1 MKDILSLLSCIILF
15 GAYSTAQEDST
26 AVVKLQSAEVL
37 YQSTSE
43 DLKNRIATDSLA
55 KFSSIDLVSLLE
67 EVPSIWVN
75 SYGKNGAASPV
86 FRGTSAAHT
95 QVYWNGLNI
104 NSATLGQS
112 DLRTVRLG
120 AGQVVSVNPGLQSLN
135 DGSGGL
141 GGSIHVN
148 DVLRRENSVSY
159 ASGIGSFKKLYNS
172 FSSNLVV
179 RKWLF
184 KTSVRLDK
192 EENDFEFINTSL
204 SENPTQKRLD
214 EHLNSV
220 VLSQS
225 VNRQIGLKNS
235 LTFHGFF
242 SKLDRGVAD
251 GIASVQTEGD
261 LLDKSIRGLL
271 NWKRHSAW
279 NHEAQLYASKE
290 VMNYDQNVQSE
301 FIIFS
306 QAFNYQLN
314 RKIADKLNLNLSS
327 ENQFYQVKS
336 DGFSERKDV
345 GRYSLKVK
353 LGGVCKKFTYDLLV
367 RQEMFRNELSNTMF
381 SISGA
386 YRVSEGLIMK
396 MSAGR
401 TFRFPELNALFW
413 NEGGNPELLPE
424 NGVSAEAE
432 LCYTSKKVTTIISIY
447 AMNNDNLIQWR
458 PIDGTWTPENF
469 QKAEIKGTELKV
481 NYQVLKTTNHG
492 LSLNGSYSFN
502 DSQVR
507 VNDDWI
513 TNSYRPKHSARGGAY
528 IQSKWL
534 NFSYIG
540 RFLSGRNSTLNSQ
553 EDLLGFYISSLSL
566 SRALN
571 LTKRFKCEIHFKIN
585 NLTDTAYELRKWYP
599 MPPRNYLITVNFKH
613 K

>member
-1 MKDILSLLSCIILF
+1 VKGILSLLSCIILF
-15 GAYSTAQEDST
+15 GAYSIAQEDST
-26 AVVKLQSAEVL
+26 AVVKLQAAEVL
-37 YQSTSE
+37 YLSTSE
-43 DLKNRIATDSLA
+43 DLKERIATDSLA
-55 KFSSIDLVSLLE
+55 KFLSIDLVSLLE
-67 EVPSIWVN
+67 ETPSIWVN

-95 QVYWNGLNI
+95 QVYWNGVNI

-148 DVLRRENSVSY
+148 DILRRENSVSY
-159 ASGIGSFKKLYNS
+159 AAGIGSFKKRYNS

-179 RKWLF
+179 KKWLF

-204 SENPTQKRLD
+204 SENPIQKRLD

-225 VNRQIGLKNS
+225 VNRQIGLKNN
-235 LTFHGFF
+235 LTFHGFY

-251 GIASVQTEGD
+251 GVASVQTEGE
-261 LLDKSIRGLL
+261 LLDNSIRGLL
-271 NWKRHSAW
+271 NWKRHSVW

-314 RKIADKLNLNLSS
+314 RKIADNLNLNLSS

-345 GRYSLKVK
+345 GRHSLKAK
-353 LGGVCKKFTYDLLV
+353 LGGGYKKFTYDLLV
-367 RQEMFRNELSNTMF
+367 RQEMFRDKLSNTMY

-386 YRVSEGLIMK
+386 YSISKGLKMK
-396 MSAGR
+396 ISAGR

-413 NEGGNPELLPE
+413 NVGGNPELLPE
-424 NGVSAEAE
+424 NGVSAEAV
-432 LCYTSKKVTTIISIY
+432 LSYTSNKVSTTISVY

-469 QKAEIKGTELKV
+469 QKAEIKGTEVKV
-481 NYQVLKTTNHG
+481 NYQVWKRANHG

-507 VNDDWI
+507 MNDDWV

-528 IQSKWL
+528 IHSKWL
-534 NFSYIG
+534 NIRYSG
-540 RFLSGRNSTLNSQ
+540 RFLSSRNSTLNSQ

-571 LTKRFKCEIHFKIN
+571 LAKRFKCEIHLKIN

>member
-1 MKDILSLLSCIILF
+1 VKDILSLLSCTILF
-15 GAYSTAQEDST
+15 GAYSIAQEDAT
-26 AVVKLQSAEVL
+26 AVVSLQAAEVL
-37 YQSTSE
+37 YQSQGE
-43 DLKNRIATDSLA
+43 DLKERIASDSLA
-55 KFSSIDLVSLLE
+55 NFLSVDLVSLLE
-67 EVPSIWVN
+67 ETTSIWVN

-95 QVYWNGLNI
+95 QVYWNGVNI

-148 DVLRRENSVSY
+148 DILRRENYWSHS
-159 ASGIGSFKKLYNS
+159 SGIGSFKKRCNS

-179 RKWLF
+179 KKWLF

-192 EENDFEFINTSL
+192 EENDFNFMNTSL
-204 SENPTQKRLD
+204 SDNPIQKRLD

-225 VNRQIGLKNS
+225 INRQIGLKNS
-235 LTFHGFF
+235 LTFHGFY

-251 GIASVQTEGD
+251 GIVSVQAEGELID
-261 LLDKSIRGLL
+261 ESIRGLL
-271 NWKRHSAW
+271 NWKRHSLW

-301 FIIFS
+301 FIVFS
-306 QAFNYQLN
+306 QAFNYQLD
-314 RKIADKLNLNLSS
+314 RKITNNLNLKLSS

-345 GRYSLKVK
+345 GRYSLKAL
-353 LGGVCKKFTYDLLV
+353 LGGVIKRFNYDFLV
-367 RQEMFRNELSNTMF
+367 RQEVFRNEPSNTMY
-381 SISGA
+381 SVSGA
-386 YRVSEGLIMK
+386 YRISEGLKMK
-396 MSAGR
+396 ISAGR

-413 NEGGNPELLPE
+413 NVGGNPDLLPE
-424 NGVSAEAE
+424 NGVSLETE
-432 LCYTSKKVTTIISIY
+432 ISYTSKKISTTISVY

-458 PIDGTWTPENF
+458 PIEGTWTPENF
-469 QKAEIKGTELKV
+469 QKAEIKGTELKI
-481 NYQVLKTTNHG
+481 NYQVWKRTNHG
-492 LSLNGSYSFN
+492 LSLKGSYSFN

-507 VNDDWI
+507 MSDGWI
-513 TNSYRPKHSARGGAY
+513 TNIYRPKHSARGGAY

-534 NFSYIG
+534 SISYIG
-540 RFLSGRNSTLNSQ
+540 QFLSGRNSTLTDQ
-553 EDLLGFYISSLSL
+553 EDLPGFYISSLSL
-566 SRALN
+566 WRALD

-585 NLTDTAYELRKWYP
+585 NLTDKAYELRKWYP
-599 MPPRNYLITVNFKH
+599 MPPRNYLITINFKH

>member
-1 MKDILSLLSCIILF
+1 MKGILSLLSCIILF
-15 GAYSTAQEDST
+15 GAYSIAQEDST
-26 AVVKLQSAEVL
+26 AVVKLQAAEVL
-37 YQSTSE
+37 YLSTSE
-43 DLKNRIATDSLA
+43 DLKERIATDSLA
-55 KFSSIDLVSLLE
+55 KFLSIDLVSLLE
-67 EVPSIWVN
+67 ETPSIWVN

-95 QVYWNGLNI
+95 QVYWNGVNI

-148 DVLRRENSVSY
+148 DILRRENSVSY
-159 ASGIGSFKKLYNS
+159 AAGIGSFKKRYNS

-179 RKWLF
+179 KKWLF

-204 SENPTQKRLD
+204 SENPIQKRLD

-225 VNRQIGLKNS
+225 VNRQIGLKNN
-235 LTFHGFF
+235 LTFHGFY

-251 GIASVQTEGD
+251 GVASVQTEGE
-261 LLDKSIRGLL
+261 LLDNSIRGLL
-271 NWKRHSAW
+271 NWKRHSVW

-314 RKIADKLNLNLSS
+314 RKIADNLNLNLSS

-345 GRYSLKVK
+345 GRHSLKAK
-353 LGGVCKKFTYDLLV
+353 LGGGYKKFTYDLLV
-367 RQEMFRNELSNTMF
+367 RQEMFRDKLSNTMY

-386 YRVSEGLIMK
+386 YSISKGLKMK
-396 MSAGR
+396 ISAGR

-413 NEGGNPELLPE
+413 NVGGNPELLPE
-424 NGVSAEAE
+424 NGVSAEAV
-432 LCYTSKKVTTIISIY
+432 LSYTSNKVSTTISVY

-469 QKAEIKGTELKV
+469 QKAEIKGTEVKV
-481 NYQVLKTTNHG
+481 NYQVWKRANHG

-507 VNDDWI
+507 MNDDWV

-528 IQSKWL
+528 IHSKWL
-534 NFSYIG
+534 NIRYSG
-540 RFLSGRNSTLNSQ
+540 RFLSSRNSTLNSQ

-571 LTKRFKCEIHFKIN
+571 LAKRFKCEIHFKIN